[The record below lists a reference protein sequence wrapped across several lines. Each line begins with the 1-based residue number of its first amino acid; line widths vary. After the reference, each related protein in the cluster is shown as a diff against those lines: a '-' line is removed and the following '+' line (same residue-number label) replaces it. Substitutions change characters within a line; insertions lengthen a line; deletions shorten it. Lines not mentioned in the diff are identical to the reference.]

1 LGLSLNR
8 MIHVLATFKS
18 VNVAKTDTE
27 ERPLKQASDNQ
38 STTTIQ
44 M

>member
-1 LGLSLNR
+1 LRLSLNR
-8 MIHVLATFKS
+8 MIHVLGTFKS
-18 VNVAKTDTE
+18 VNGAKTDTE
-27 ERPLKQASDNQ
+27 GRPLKQVSDNQ